1 MELNYVNILK
11 SENLNHLNPDQVVA
25 ILGVIFETAREQ
37 TSIEDLKIG
46 LDFSEKQNLDHFDDH
61 DKMLFHYNVAN
72 GWSYLQMLTLQINS
86 DDFWAFKFQELEKQ
100 IINLRL
106 ALIFSEGIN
115 DDFNKCQILTNLGN
129 LFSHIGRFSEAQ
141 LYWHKA
147 LKIIPDFPMAVG
159 NIGFGLFHYAKALY
173 DRGHQALFFKFTYK
187 YLTESLKLD
196 MYPEAKQSFRTIAKD
211 LEERFDN
218 KQLKDLEGLGD
229 YDLGTSE
236 KEQVYRK
243 WCLVNKL
250 FLNPIND
257 ITIESIAAHDCIL
270 LPTMILGSDQS
281 PVYQTIFN
289 QLKQEFVSG
298 RFLLYEGIT
307 QKRKHFSDKGNLQ
320 MDTLDYATYSF
331 SIEKVKIAFR
341 MCYSILDKIGYLLN
355 EYLDLGFKQ
364 DQVSFRKIWYIY
376 KKNKPEGLNPKISE
390 TKNWALR
397 GLFWL
402 SKDLYEKNDLEFVSS
417 MEPDAKDLALMRNYI
432 EHKSF
437 KTVEFGEL
445 SYADNG
451 LTFLIS
457 RKEFELKTLKL
468 FTLVRAA
475 LIYLSL
481 GINQE
486 ESKKDI
492 DKPTLPISFIDL
504 KDDYKY

>member
-1 MELNYVNILK
+1 MGLKYDDILK
-11 SENLNHLNPDQVVA
+11 FDSLNDFEPNQVVG
-25 ILGVIFETAREQ
+25 ILGLIFETSREHGK
-37 TSIEDLKIG
+37 IEDLRIG
-46 LDFSEKQNLDHFDDH
+46 LDFSEKQNLDNFGDH
-61 DKMLFHYNVAN
+61 DKMIFHYNVAN
-72 GWSYLQMLTLQINS
+72 GWSYLQMLTQQVNS
-86 DDFWAFKFQELEKQ
+86 VDFWAFKFQELEKQ

-106 ALIFSEGIN
+106 ALIFSERVN

-173 DRGHQALFFKFTYK
+173 DRGHQSVFFKFTYK
-187 YLTESLKLD
+187 YLTDSLELD
-196 MYPEAKQSFRTIAKD
+196 IYPEAKQSFSAIAKD
-211 LEERFDN
+211 LEERFNN

-229 YDLGTSE
+229 YKLGKS
-236 KEQVYRK
+236 KDEQKYRK
-243 WCLVNKL
+243 WCLDNKL

-257 ITIESIAAHDCIL
+257 ITIDSIAAHDCIL
-270 LPTMILGSDQS
+270 LPTMTLEFDQP

-289 QLKQEFVSG
+289 QLKQEFVTG
-298 RFLLYEGIT
+298 RFFLFEGIT
-307 QKRKHFSDKGNLQ
+307 QKRKHYSDKGNLQ

-355 EYLDLGFKQ
+355 DYLGLGFKP

-376 KKNKPEGLNPKISE
+376 KNNKPDGLNPKISE

-402 SKDLYEKNDLEFVSS
+402 SMDLYEKNDLEFVSS
-417 MEPDAKDLALMRNYI
+417 LEPDAKDLALMRNYI

-445 SYADNG
+445 SFVDNG

-457 RKEFELKTLKL
+457 RTEFELRTLKL
-468 FTLVRAA
+468 FRLVRAA
-475 LIYLSL
+475 MIYLSL

-486 ESKKDI
+486 ESKKVI
-492 DKPTLPISFIDL
+492 DRPTLPVDFIDL

>member
-1 MELNYVNILK
+1 MELKYEDILK
-11 SENLNHLNPDQVVA
+11 FDNLNHLEPNKVVG
-25 ILGVIFETAREQ
+25 ILGLIFETSREHGK
-37 TSIEDLKIG
+37 IEDLKTG
-46 LDFSEKQNLDHFDDH
+46 LELSEKQNLDSFDDH
-61 DKMLFHYNVAN
+61 NKMVFHYNVAN
-72 GWSYLQMLTLQINS
+72 GWSYLQVLTQKVNS

-106 ALIFSEGIN
+106 ALIFSERVH

-129 LFSHIGRFSEAQ
+129 LFSHIGRFSEAL

-147 LKIIPDFPMAVG
+147 LRITPNFPMAVG

-173 DRGHQALFFKFTYK
+173 DAGQQSVFFKFTYK
-187 YLTESLKLD
+187 YLTDSLELD
-196 MYPEAKQSFRTIAKD
+196 ISPRAKQSFSAIAKN
-211 LEERFDN
+211 LEERFNN
-218 KQLKDLEGLGD
+218 KQLKDLKGLGD
-229 YDLGTSE
+229 YSLGKT
-236 KEQVYRK
+236 KDEQKYRK
-243 WCLVNKL
+243 WCLNNRL

-257 ITIESIAAHDCIL
+257 ITIESIAAHDCLL
-270 LPTMILGSDQS
+270 LPTMTLKFYQP

-298 RFLLYEGIT
+298 RFFLFEGIT
-307 QKRKHFSDKGNLQ
+307 QKSKHFSDKGNLQ

-355 EYLDLGFKQ
+355 EYMDLGFTP

-376 KKNKPEGLNPKISE
+376 KNKKPDGLNPKITE

-402 SKDLYEKNDLEFVSS
+402 SMDLYEKNDLEFVSS
-417 MEPDAKDLALMRNYI
+417 IEPDAKDLALMRNYI

-445 SYADNG
+445 SFVDNG

-457 RKEFELKTLKL
+457 RTEFELRTLKL
-468 FTLVRAA
+468 FRLIRAA
-475 LIYLSL
+475 MIYLSI

-486 ESKKDI
+486 ESKKI
-492 DKPTLPISFIDL
+492 INRPTLQIDFIDL

>member
-1 MELNYVNILK
+1 VELKYDDLLNLD
-11 SENLNHLNPDQVVA
+11 NLNDFEPNQVVG
-25 ILGVIFETAREQ
+25 ILGFIFETSREQ
-37 TSIEDLKIG
+37 TNLDNLKTG
-46 LDFSEKQNLDHFDDH
+46 LNLSEKQSLDNFDDH
-61 DKMLFHYNVAN
+61 DKMIFHYNVAN
-72 GWSYLQMLTLQINS
+72 GWSYLQMLTQEINS

-147 LKIIPDFPMAVG
+147 LEIIPDFPMAVG

-173 DRGHQALFFKFTYK
+173 DRGHQSVFFKFTYK
-187 YLTESLKLD
+187 YLIDSLSLEI
-196 MYPEAKQSFRTIAKD
+196 YPEAKQSFSAIAQD

-229 YDLGTSE
+229 YKLGKS
-236 KEQVYRK
+236 KGEQKYRK
-243 WCLVNKL
+243 WCLDNKL

-270 LPTMILGSDQS
+270 LPTMTLEFDQT

-298 RFLLYEGIT
+298 RYLLFEGIT
-307 QKRKHFSDKGNLQ
+307 QKRKHYSDKENLQ

-355 EYLDLGFKQ
+355 DYLDLGFKP
-364 DQVSFRKIWYIY
+364 DQVSFRKIWYTY
-376 KKNKPEGLNPKISE
+376 KKNKPDGLNPKISE
-390 TKNWALR
+390 TKNWAFR

-417 MEPDAKDLALMRNYI
+417 LEPDAKDLALMRNYI

-445 SYADNG
+445 SIFDNG

-457 RKEFELKTLKL
+457 RTEFELRTLKL
-468 FTLVRAA
+468 FRLVRAA
-475 LIYLSL
+475 MIYLSL

-486 ESKKDI
+486 ESKKDN
-492 DKPTLPISFIDL
+492 DRPTLPIDFIDL

>member
-1 MELNYVNILK
+1 MELKYEDILK
-11 SENLNHLNPDQVVA
+11 FDNLNHFEPNKVIG
-25 ILGVIFETAREQ
+25 ILGLIFETSREHRK
-37 TSIEDLKIG
+37 IEDLKTG
-46 LDFSEKQNLDHFDDH
+46 LNFSEKQNLDHFDVH
-61 DKMLFHYNVAN
+61 DKMIFHYNVAN
-72 GWSYLQMLTLQINS
+72 GWSYLQMLTQQVNS

-106 ALIFSEGIN
+106 ALIFSEGID

-141 LYWHKA
+141 IYWHKA

-173 DRGHQALFFKFTYK
+173 DRGHQAIFFKFTYK

-196 MYPEAKQSFRTIAKD
+196 MYPEAKQSFSAIAKD

-229 YDLGTSE
+229 YKLGKSRE
-236 KEQVYRK
+236 EQVYRQ
-243 WCLVNKL
+243 WCLDNKL

-257 ITIESIAAHDCIL
+257 ITTESIAAHDCIL
-270 LPTMILGSDQS
+270 LPTMTLEFDQP

-289 QLKQEFVSG
+289 QLKQEFVSA
-298 RFLLYEGIT
+298 RFLLFEGIT
-307 QKRKHFSDKGNLQ
+307 KKRKHFSDKGNLQ

-341 MCYSILDKIGYLLN
+341 MSYSILDKIGYLLN
-355 EYLDLGFKQ
+355 EYLDLGFKPE
-364 DQVSFRKIWYIY
+364 QVSFRKIWYNY

-390 TKNWALR
+390 TKNWALS

-417 MEPDAKDLALMRNYI
+417 IEPDARDLALMRNYI

-445 SYADNG
+445 SFVDNG

-457 RKEFELKTLKL
+457 RTEFELRTLKL
-468 FTLVRAA
+468 FRLVRSAM
-475 LIYLSL
+475 IYLSL
-481 GINQE
+481 CINQE

-492 DKPTLPISFIDL
+492 DKPTMTIDFIDL

>member
-1 MELNYVNILK
+1 MELKYDDILK
-11 SENLNHLNPDQVVA
+11 SDNLNDFEPNQVVE
-25 ILGVIFETAREQ
+25 ILGLIFETSREHGK
-37 TSIEDLKIG
+37 IEDLKIG
-46 LDFSEKQNLDHFDDH
+46 LDFSEKQNLDNFDDH
-61 DKMLFHYNVAN
+61 DKMIFHYNVAN
-72 GWSYLQMLTLQINS
+72 GWSYLQMLTQQVNS

-147 LKIIPDFPMAVG
+147 LEIIPEFPMAVG

-173 DRGHQALFFKFTYK
+173 DRGHQSVFFKITYK
-187 YLTESLKLD
+187 YLIDSLELD
-196 MYPEAKQSFRTIAKD
+196 IYPEAKQSFSAIAQD

-218 KQLKDLEGLGD
+218 KQLKDLEGLSD
-229 YDLGTSE
+229 YKLGKSKGEE
-236 KEQVYRK
+236 KYRK
-243 WCLVNKL
+243 WCLNNKL

-270 LPTMILGSDQS
+270 LPTMTLEFDQP

-298 RFLLYEGIT
+298 RFLLFEGIT
-307 QKRKHFSDKGNLQ
+307 QKRKHYSDKGNLQ

-341 MCYSILDKIGYLLN
+341 MCYSIFDKIGYLLN
-355 EYLDLGFKQ
+355 DYLDLGFKP
-364 DQVSFRKIWYIY
+364 DQVSFRKIWYTY
-376 KKNKPEGLNPKISE
+376 KKNKPVGLNPKISE
-390 TKNWALR
+390 TKNWAFR

-402 SKDLYEKNDLEFVSS
+402 SKDLDEKNDMEFVSS
-417 MEPDAKDLALMRNYI
+417 LEPDAKDLASMRNFI

-437 KTVEFGEL
+437 KTVEFGEIGIV
-445 SYADNG
+445 DNG
-451 LTFLIS
+451 LTFLTS
-457 RKEFELKTLKL
+457 RTEFELRTLKL
-468 FTLVRAA
+468 FRLVRAA
-475 LIYLSL
+475 MIYLSL

-492 DKPTLPISFIDL
+492 DRPTLPIDFIDL

>member
-1 MELNYVNILK
+1 MELKYEDILK
-11 SENLNHLNPDQVVA
+11 FDNLNHFDPDQVIR
-25 ILGVIFETAREQ
+25 ILGLIFETSREHGK
-37 TSIEDLKIG
+37 IEDLKIG
-46 LDFSEKQNLDHFDDH
+46 LNFSEKQNLDHFDDH
-61 DKMLFHYNVAN
+61 DKMIFHYNVAN
-72 GWSYLQMLTLQINS
+72 GWSYLQMLTQQVNS

-147 LKIIPDFPMAVG
+147 LKIIPDFPMALG

-173 DRGHQALFFKFTYK
+173 DRGHQAIFFKFTYK

-196 MYPEAKQSFRTIAKD
+196 MYPEAKQSFSAIAKD

-229 YDLGTSE
+229 YKLGKS
-236 KEQVYRK
+236 KGEQVYRK
-243 WCLVNKL
+243 WCLDNKL

-257 ITIESIAAHDCIL
+257 ITTESIAAHDCIL
-270 LPTMILGSDQS
+270 LPTMTLEFDQP

-298 RFLLYEGIT
+298 RFLLFEGIT
-307 QKRKHFSDKGNLQ
+307 KKRKHFSDKGNLQ

-355 EYLDLGFKQ
+355 EYLDLGFKP

-417 MEPDAKDLALMRNYI
+417 IEPDAKDLTLMRNYI

-437 KTVEFGEL
+437 KTVEFGTL
-445 SYADNG
+445 SFVDNG

-457 RKEFELKTLKL
+457 RTEFELRTLKL
-468 FTLVRAA
+468 FRLVRAA
-475 LIYLSL
+475 MIYLSL
-481 GINQE
+481 CINQE
-486 ESKKDI
+486 EIKKDI
-492 DKPTLPISFIDL
+492 DKPTLPIDFIDL

>member
-1 MELNYVNILK
+1 MELKYDEILNLD
-11 SENLNHLNPDQVVA
+11 NLNDCEPNQVVG
-25 ILGVIFETAREQ
+25 ILGFIFETSREHCNVN
-37 TSIEDLKIG
+37 DLKIA
-46 LDFSEKQNLDHFDDH
+46 LDFSENQNLDNFNDH
-61 DKMLFHYNVAN
+61 DKMIFHYNVAN
-72 GWSYLQMLTLQINS
+72 GWSYFQMLTQVINS

-106 ALIFSEGIN
+106 ALILSEKIN

-147 LKIIPDFPMAVG
+147 LEIIPDFPMAVG
-159 NIGFGLFHYAKALY
+159 NIGFGLFHYAKSLY
-173 DRGHQALFFKFTYK
+173 DRGHQSVFFKFAYK
-187 YLTESLKLD
+187 YLTDSLQSNI
-196 MYPEAKQSFRTIAKD
+196 YPEAKQSFSALAQD

-218 KQLKDLEGLGD
+218 KQLKDLKGLGD
-229 YDLGTSE
+229 YELGKS
-236 KEQVYRK
+236 KGEQQYRK

-257 ITIESIAAHDCIL
+257 VTIESIAAHDCIL
-270 LPTMILGSDQS
+270 LPTMTLEFNQS

-289 QLKQEFVSG
+289 QLKQEFVTG
-298 RFLLYEGIT
+298 RFLLFEGIT
-307 QKRKHFSDKGNLQ
+307 LKRRHYSDKGNLQ
-320 MDTLDYATYSF
+320 MDTLDYSTYSF

-355 EYLDLGFKQ
+355 DYLDLGFKPE
-364 DQVSFRKIWYIY
+364 QVSFRKIWYIY
-376 KKNKPEGLNPKISE
+376 KKNEPDGLNSKISD
-390 TKNWALR
+390 TKNWAFR
-397 GLFWL
+397 GLYWL
-402 SKDLYEKNDLEFVSS
+402 SKDLYEKKDLEFVSS
-417 MEPDAKDLALMRNYI
+417 IEPDAKDLALMRNYI

-445 SYADNG
+445 SIVDNG

-457 RKEFELKTLKL
+457 RTEFELRTLKL
-468 FTLVRAA
+468 FRLVRAA
-475 LIYLSL
+475 MIYLSL

-486 ESKKDI
+486 ESKKDNNRPI
-492 DKPTLPISFIDL
+492 LPVDFIDL

>member
-1 MELNYVNILK
+1 MELKYDDILNLD
-11 SENLNHLNPDQVVA
+11 NLNDFEPNKVVGV
-25 ILGVIFETAREQ
+25 LGFIFETSREQ
-37 TSIEDLKIG
+37 ENVDNLKIG
-46 LDFSEKQNLDHFDDH
+46 LDFSKKQNLDNFNEH
-61 DKMLFHYNVAN
+61 DKMIFHYNVAN
-72 GWSYLQMLTLQINS
+72 GWSYLQMLTLKINS

-106 ALIFSEGIN
+106 ALKFSERVN
-115 DDFNKCQILTNLGN
+115 DDFDKCQILTNLGN

-147 LKIIPDFPMAVG
+147 LEVIPDFPMAVG

-173 DRGHQALFFKFTYK
+173 DRGHQSLFFKFAYK
-187 YLTESLKLD
+187 YLTDSLKLD
-196 MYPEAKQSFRTIAKD
+196 IYPEAKQHFSKTLQV

-218 KQLKDLEGLGD
+218 NHLKDLEGLDD
-229 YDLGTSE
+229 YKLGKS
-236 KEQVYRK
+236 KREQEYRK
-243 WCLVNKL
+243 WCLDNKL

-257 ITIESIAAHDCIL
+257 ITNKSIAAHDCIL
-270 LPTMILGSDQS
+270 LPTMILEFNQT

-298 RFLLYEGIT
+298 RLLLFEGIT
-307 QKRKHFSDKGNLQ
+307 QKRKHYSDKGNLQ

-331 SIEKVKIAFR
+331 CIEKVKIAFR

-355 EYLDLGFKQ
+355 DYLNLGFKP
-364 DQVSFRKIWYIY
+364 DQVSFRKIWYTY
-376 KKNKPEGLNPKISE
+376 KKNKPDGLNPKISE
-390 TKNWALR
+390 TKNWAFR

-402 SKDLYEKNDLEFVSS
+402 SKDLYEKNDLEYISS
-417 MEPDAKDLALMRNYI
+417 LEPDAKDLALMRNFI

-445 SYADNG
+445 SIVDNG

-457 RKEFELKTLKL
+457 RTEFEFRTQKL
-468 FTLVRAA
+468 FRLVRAA
-475 LIYLSL
+475 MIYLSL

-486 ESKKDI
+486 ERKKDI
-492 DKPTLPISFIDL
+492 DRPTLPVYFKDL
-504 KDDYKY
+504 EDDYKY

>member
-1 MELNYVNILK
+1 MELKYDDILK
-11 SENLNHLNPDQVVA
+11 FDNLNDFEPDQVVG
-25 ILGVIFETAREQ
+25 ILGLIFETSRGNGK
-37 TSIEDLKIG
+37 IDDLKIG
-46 LDFSEKQNLDHFDDH
+46 LDFSDKQNLDSFDDH
-61 DKMLFHYNVAN
+61 DKMIFHYNVAN
-72 GWSYLQMLTLQINS
+72 GWSYLQMLTQQVNS
-86 DDFWAFKFQELEKQ
+86 DHFWAFKFQELDRQ

-106 ALIFSEGIN
+106 ALKFSKGID
-115 DDFNKCQILTNLGN
+115 DDFNNCQILTNLGN

-147 LKIIPDFPMAVG
+147 LEIIPDFPMAVG
-159 NIGFGLFHYAKALY
+159 NIGFGLFHYAKALH
-173 DRGHQALFFKFTYK
+173 DNGHQSVFLKFSYK
-187 YLTESLKLD
+187 YLIDSLELD
-196 MYPEAKQSFRTIAKD
+196 MYPEAKQSFSAIARD

-218 KQLKDLEGLGD
+218 NQLKDIHGLGD
-229 YDLGTSE
+229 HKIGKS
-236 KEQVYRK
+236 KGEQKYRK
-243 WCLVNKL
+243 WCLNNKL

-270 LPTMILGSDQS
+270 LPTMTLKFDQP

-298 RFLLYEGIT
+298 RFLLFEGIT
-307 QKRKHFSDKGNLQ
+307 QKGKHYSDKGNLQ

-355 EYLDLGFKQ
+355 DYLELGFKPA
-364 DQVSFRKIWYIY
+364 QVSFRKIWYNFQ
-376 KKNKPEGLNPKISE
+376 KNKPIGLNPKISE

-402 SKDLYEKNDLEFVSS
+402 SKDLYEKDDSEFVSS
-417 MEPDAKDLALMRNYI
+417 LEPDAKDLALMRNYI

-445 SYADNG
+445 SFVDNG

-457 RKEFELKTLKL
+457 RREFELRTLKL
-468 FTLVRAA
+468 FRLVRAA
-475 LIYLSL
+475 MIYLSL

-486 ESKKDI
+486 ESKKVI
-492 DKPTLPISFIDL
+492 DKPVLPIDFIDL

>member
-1 MELNYVNILK
+1 MKLKFEDILK
-11 SENLNHLNPDQVVA
+11 FENLNHFEPDQVVG
-25 ILGVIFETAREQ
+25 ILGLIFETSREQ
-37 TSIEDLKIG
+37 EKIEDLKIG
-46 LDFSEKQNLDHFDDH
+46 LNFSEKQNLDQFDEH
-61 DKMLFHYNVAN
+61 DKMIFHYNVAN
-72 GWSYLQMLTLQINS
+72 GWSYLIKLTQKENS

-106 ALIFSEGIN
+106 ALVFSEGIN

-159 NIGFGLFHYAKALY
+159 NIGFSLFHYAIALY
-173 DRGHQALFFKFTYK
+173 DRGHQAIFYKFSYK

-196 MYPEAKQSFRTIAKD
+196 MHPEDKQSFSAIAKD

-229 YDLGTSE
+229 YKLGKS
-236 KEQVYRK
+236 KREQVYRK
-243 WCLVNKL
+243 WCLDNKL

-257 ITIESIAAHDCIL
+257 VTTESIAALDCIL
-270 LPTMILGSDQS
+270 LPTMTLKFDQP

-289 QLKQEFVSG
+289 ELKQEFVSG
-298 RFLLYEGIT
+298 RFLLFEGIN
-307 QKRKHFSDKGNLQ
+307 KKSNHFSDNGNLQ

-355 EYLDLGFKQ
+355 EYLDLGFKHE
-364 DQVSFRKIWYIY
+364 QVSFRKIWYIY
-376 KKNKPEGLNPKISE
+376 KKNKPDGINPKISE
-390 TKNWALR
+390 TKNWALS

-417 MEPDAKDLALMRNYI
+417 IEPDAKDLALMRNYI

-437 KTVEFGEL
+437 KTVEFGEI
-445 SYADNG
+445 SYVDNG

-457 RKEFELKTLKL
+457 RTEFELRTLKL
-468 FTLVRAA
+468 FRLVRAA
-475 LIYLSL
+475 MIYLSL
-481 GINQE
+481 CINQE
-486 ESKKDI
+486 ESKKVI
-492 DKPTLPISFIDL
+492 DKPTLPIHFLEL
-504 KDDYKY
+504 KDEFKY

>member
-1 MELNYVNILK
+1 MELKYEDILK
-11 SENLNHLNPDQVVA
+11 FDNLNHFEPDKVVG
-25 ILGVIFETAREQ
+25 ILGLIFETSRKYGK
-37 TSIEDLKIG
+37 IEDLKIG
-46 LDFSEKQNLDHFDDH
+46 LNFSEKQNLDHFYNH
-61 DKMLFHYNVAN
+61 DKMIFHYNVAN
-72 GWSYLQMLTLQINS
+72 GWSYLQKLTQQVNS
-86 DDFWAFKFQELEKQ
+86 DDFWTFKFQELEKQ

-173 DRGHQALFFKFTYK
+173 DRGHQAIFFKFTYK

-196 MYPEAKQSFRTIAKD
+196 INPEAKQSFSAIAND
-211 LEERFDN
+211 LEERFNN
-218 KQLKDLEGLGD
+218 KQLIDLEGLGD
-229 YDLGTSE
+229 YKLGKS
-236 KEQVYRK
+236 KGEQIYRK
-243 WCLVNKL
+243 WCLNNKL

-257 ITIESIAAHDCIL
+257 ITIESIAAHDCIF
-270 LPTMILGSDQS
+270 LPSMTLDFDQP
-281 PVYQTIFN
+281 PVFQTIFN

-298 RFLLYEGIT
+298 RFFLFEGIT
-307 QKRKHFSDKGNLQ
+307 QKRKHFSDKENLQ

-355 EYLDLGFKQ
+355 EYLDLGFKP

-376 KKNKPEGLNPKISE
+376 KNNKPVGLNPKISE

-402 SKDLYEKNDLEFVSS
+402 SKDLYEKIDLEFVSS
-417 MEPDAKDLALMRNYI
+417 IEPDARDLALLRNYI

-437 KTVEFGEL
+437 KTVEYGKL
-445 SYADNG
+445 SFVDNG

-457 RKEFELKTLKL
+457 RTEFELRTLKL
-468 FTLVRAA
+468 FSLVRAA
-475 LIYLSL
+475 MIYLSL
-481 GINQE
+481 SINQE
-486 ESKKDI
+486 ESKKDFNR
-492 DKPTLPISFIDL
+492 PSLPIDFIDL

>member
-1 MELNYVNILK
+1 MELKYEDILK
-11 SENLNHLNPDQVVA
+11 LDNLNHFEPDQVVE
-25 ILGVIFETAREQ
+25 ILGHIFETSREHGK
-37 TSIEDLKIG
+37 IEDLKIG
-46 LDFSEKQNLDHFDDH
+46 LNFSEKQNLDHFEDH
-61 DKMLFHYNVAN
+61 DKMIFHYNVAN
-72 GWSYLQMLTLQINS
+72 GWSYLQMLTQQVNS

-141 LYWHKA
+141 LFWHKA

-173 DRGHQALFFKFTYK
+173 DRGHQAIFFKFTYR

-196 MYPEAKQSFRTIAKD
+196 MYPEAKQSFSAIAKD

-229 YDLGTSE
+229 YNLGKS
-236 KEQVYRK
+236 KGEQVYRK
-243 WCLVNKL
+243 WCLDNKL

-257 ITIESIAAHDCIL
+257 ITTESIAAHDCIL
-270 LPTMILGSDQS
+270 LPTMTLKFDQP

-298 RFLLYEGIT
+298 RFLLFEGIT
-307 QKRKHFSDKGNLQ
+307 KKRRHFSDKGNLQ

-355 EYLDLGFKQ
+355 EYLDLGFKPE
-364 DQVSFRKIWYIY
+364 QVSFRKIWYIY
-376 KKNKPEGLNPKISE
+376 KKNKQEGLNPKISE

-417 MEPDAKDLALMRNYI
+417 IEPDAKDLALMRNYI

-445 SYADNG
+445 SFVDSG

-457 RKEFELKTLKL
+457 RTEFELRTLKL
-468 FTLVRAA
+468 FRLVRAA
-475 LIYLSL
+475 MIYLSL
-481 GINQE
+481 CINQE

-492 DKPTLPISFIDL
+492 DKLTLPIDFIDL